1 MKIRWELKE
10 KLEVQ
15 TFWEWENQFK
25 KQTLIFVETEPEVE
39 FPNTIAIDFSNE
51 RLALAWAMD
60 VWKIY
65 DINYS
70 VHCKNTEKGVF
81 NTIRWRKAVEVNGKE
96 IETTETEDED
106 DAMPF

>member
-15 TFWEWENQFK
+15 TFGEWENEFK

-39 FPNTIAIDFSNE
+39 FPNTIAIDFSND
-51 RLALAWAMD
+51 RLAIAWAME
-60 VWKIY
+60 VWRIY
-65 DINYS
+65 DVNYS
-70 VHCKNTEKGVF
+70 VNCKKTDKWIF
-81 NTIRWRKAVEVNGKE
+81 NTVRWRKSVEVGGKE
-96 IETTETEDED
+96 IETDDIED